1 MVEEFRQWAPIIL
14 IAVNFLW
21 TINVYRAGARKDEL
35 DQLREDMGKLA
46 ERLTRHVQDGSE
58 SRSAIAGRL
67 TLIEGELKHL
77 PDAHSAKR
85 TEVALSEVRGELQV
99 LSERLK
105 PVAAI
110 SERLQEFLLE
120 EAKERRNQK

>member
-1 MVEEFRQWAPIIL
+1 MIEELRLWAPIIL
-14 IAVNFLW
+14 IGLNFLW
-21 TINVYRAGARKDEL
+21 TVSVYRAGARKDEL
-35 DQLREDMGKLA
+35 DELRDDVKGVK
-46 ERLTRHVQDGSE
+46 ERLAQHVQDGSD
-58 SRSAIAGRL
+58 SRQAIAARL
-67 TLIEGELKHL
+67 TTIEGDLKHL

-120 EAKERRNQK
+120 EAKDRRSRG

>member
-1 MVEEFRQWAPIIL
+1 MIEEFRQWAPIIL
-14 IAVNFLW
+14 IGLNFLW

-35 DQLREDMGKLA
+35 DQLRHDMGKLA
-46 ERLTRHVQDGSE
+46 ERLSHHVQDGSD
-58 SRSAIAGRL
+58 SRQAIAGRL
-67 TLIEGELKHL
+67 TTIEGELRHL
-77 PDAHSAKR
+77 PDAQSAKR

-120 EAKERRNQK
+120 EAKDRRSRA

>member
-1 MVEEFRQWAPIIL
+1 MFEEIRQWAPIIL
-14 IAVNFLW
+14 IGANFLW

-35 DQLREDMGKLA
+35 DLLRQDMGKLDA
-46 ERLTRHVQDGSE
+46 RLTQHVQDGSD
-58 SRSAIAGRL
+58 SRQAIAARL
-67 TLIEGELKHL
+67 TMIEGDMKHL

-120 EAKERRNQK
+120 EAQSRRRQG

>member
-1 MVEEFRQWAPIIL
+1 MEELRLWVPSIL
-14 IAVNFLW
+14 IGLSFIFNVL
-21 TINVYRAGARKDEL
+21 VYRAGARKEEL
-35 DQLREDMGKLA
+35 EEIRADVGKVKTQLNEHVQAGTASRAAIAD
-46 ERLTRHVQDGSE
+46 RLTV
-58 SRSAIAGRL
+58 
-67 TLIEGELKHL
+67 IEGEMRHL

-120 EAKERRNQK
+120 EAKDRRSRS

>member
-1 MVEEFRQWAPIIL
+1 MFQELLPWASIALIL
-14 IAVNFLW
+14 ANFLW
-21 TINVYRAGARKDEL
+21 SVSVNRASARKSEL
-35 DQLREDMGKLA
+35 DEVRTDVANVRTQLNDHVQSGTASRAAIAD
-46 ERLTRHVQDGSE
+46 RLT
-58 SRSAIAGRL
+58 
-67 TLIEGELKHL
+67 TIEGELRHL
-77 PDAHSAKR
+77 PDAQSAKR

-120 EAKERRNQK
+120 EAKDRRSRG